1 VSGRVQ
7 GVGYRYFVLREAQ
20 ALGIDGY
27 VRNLTDGSVEVVA
40 EAAPATLGIF
50 VDRLAEGPAFAEVTA
65 IERSAIPAFSAGGFT
80 IR

>member
-1 VSGRVQ
+1 VQ

-27 VRNLTDGSVEVVA
+27 VRNLADGSVEVVS
-40 EAAPATLGIF
+40 EAGPERLLVFAN
-50 VDRLAEGPAFAEVTA
+50 RLAEGPAFAEVTSIDRTA
-65 IERSAIPAFSAGGFT
+65 VPALHVTGFT